1 MNKII
6 SADNQ
11 NYTWVQVEGN
21 ISRQV
26 QNGLIYVRYLD
37 EENNIQY
44 KEISEQA
51 PKAKAKEIQNG

>member
-26 QNGLIYVRYLD
+26 QNGLLYVRYLE
-37 EENNIQY
+37 EENNIQ
-44 KEISEQA
+44 
-51 PKAKAKEIQNG
+51 